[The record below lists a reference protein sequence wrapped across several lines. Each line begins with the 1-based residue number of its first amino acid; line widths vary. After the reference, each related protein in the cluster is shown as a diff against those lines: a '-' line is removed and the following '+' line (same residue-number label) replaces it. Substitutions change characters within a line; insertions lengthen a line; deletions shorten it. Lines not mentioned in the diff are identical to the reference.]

1 MGDISCVILKREK
14 ANTMADFR
22 THASFGVALGVVS
35 AIGVVTLA
43 FSHEFGF
50 LVAIFLAAALGSV
63 LPDIDSDS
71 GVPFHITF
79 GALSLV
85 VGSLVFL
92 DLSRSGSYSWG
103 MVLFWSVAALAFI
116 WLVVGAVFKRF
127 TKHRGMAHSIPA
139 ALLFGLSVFFLA
151 THFSWSDVDSFLLAI
166 SGMAGYLVH
175 LILDEVY
182 AAVNFEGKS
191 LGPKRS
197 FGSAL
202 KFFSHSKSI
211 NIAMYGIIMFLLM
224 GNWDRLLNLALG
236 VWKSFAG

>member
-1 MGDISCVILKREK
+1 
-14 ANTMADFR
+14 MADFR

-35 AIGVVTLA
+35 TIGIVALA
-43 FSHEFGF
+43 FSQEFGF

-71 GVPFHITF
+71 GVPFHVTF
-79 GALSLV
+79 GAFSLV
-85 VGSLVFL
+85 VGVLVFL
-92 DLSRSGSYSWG
+92 ELSHSESYSWG
-103 MVLFWSVAALAFI
+103 MDLFWSVVAIAFV
-116 WLVVGAVFKRF
+116 WAGVGSIFKRF

-151 THFSWSDVDSFLLAI
+151 VHFSWSDVNSFLLAL

-202 KFFSHSKSI
+202 KFFSHSRGI
-211 NIAMYGIIMFLLM
+211 NIVMYGIIMFLLM
-224 GNWDRLLNLALG
+224 GNWDRLFGLAIGLWEG
-236 VWKSFAG
+236 IS